1 MAGSKLFQFLLK
13 QFAHR
18 LAGSAA
24 GDAAANALS
33 HLFRAAAG
41 DRLYIAKQ
49 AS

>member
-18 LAGSAA
+18 LAGCPA
-24 GDAAANALS
+24 GDTAANPFG
-33 HLFRAAAG
+33 HLLGAAAG